1 MGLQRRKNKKA
12 MLDYNF
18 SMGAAILK
26 VPGCSTQNL
35 HRTVSPVFGYFVT
48 LPFRNRI
55 MLITS

>member
-1 MGLQRRKNKKA
+1 

-26 VPGCSTQNL
+26 VPGCSTQNP